1 MTTACRGQMAAA
13 AVAPAAVDDDDV
25 IAATAGILAALTG
38 AAAAVAGEGSGGGGA
53 LGWLRGIFAGRGAAT
68 TAAAPVVD
76 TGLRA
81 GIGDIQNMYS
91 YSDRRG
97 LAEYVR
103 IAAAAARAGIAPSVP
118 KKEPEPEIGW
128 ASAVTSVARGS
139 VKEALEAHA
148 KQLSE
153 WNFDPSG
160 GDGQMDAADQIITV
174 TDVSGKPQR
183 VTIRNP
189 YRADVQADRK
199 GGTVVPVGA
208 NADAIRMIGVDTV
221 PGFATDTPGGVGPRH
236 QIKVLESLWLC
247 GSNASLQDTPAC
259 FPLRLLGEFAE
270 TMKYGSEVAA
280 HKAAEK
286 ILGAIAPKILQDAVE
301 KMKAVAT
308 TGAAAAVTG
317 PAPASTAA
325 ASDGAAPAPAPAAS
339 DGAAPAPADPVPAG
353 DAKPKVK
360 KKSVRIKPPRK
371 IGATGVDIPL
381 PSGLGALGT

>member
-1 MTTACRGQMAAA
+1 M
-13 AVAPAAVDDDDV
+13 
-25 IAATAGILAALTG
+25 IAAT
-38 AAAAVAGEGSGGGGA
+38 
-53 LGWLRGIFAGRGAAT
+53 
-68 TAAAPVVD
+68 
-76 TGLRA
+76 
-81 GIGDIQNMYS
+81 
-91 YSDRRG
+91 
-97 LAEYVR
+97 
-103 IAAAAARAGIAPSVP
+103 AARAGIAPSVP
-118 KKEPEPEIGW
+118 KKEPAPEIGW

-153 WNFDPSG
+153 WNFDSSG
-160 GDGQMDAADQIITV
+160 GKGQMGEADKIITV
-174 TDVSGKPQR
+174 TDVSGKPHR

-189 YRADVQADRK
+189 YRADVQAERK

-301 KMKAVAT
+301 KMKAVT
-308 TGAAAAVTG
+308 TTGGAAAAPV
-317 PAPASTAA
+317 PAPASAPTAA
-325 ASDGAAPAPAPAAS
+325 AGGGAGSDP
-339 DGAAPAPADPVPAG
+339 
-353 DAKPKVK
+353 PKVK
-360 KKSVRIKPPRK
+360 KKSVRIKPPQK

>member
-1 MTTACRGQMAAA
+1 MDWFGDR
-13 AVAPAAVDDDDV
+13 
-25 IAATAGILAALTG
+25 I
-38 AAAAVAGEGSGGGGA
+38 GEF
-53 LGWLRGIFAGRGAAT
+53 RGIFAGRGAAT

-91 YSDRRG
+91 YSDRGG

-118 KKEPEPEIGW
+118 KKAPEPEIGW

-160 GDGQMDAADQIITV
+160 GNGQMDAADQIITV
-174 TDVSGKPQR
+174 SDVSGKPQR

-189 YRADVQADRK
+189 YRADVQAERK
-199 GGTVVPVGA
+199 GGKVVPVGA

-280 HKAAEK
+280 HKAAGK
-286 ILGAIAPKILQDAVE
+286 ILGAITPKILQEAVE
-301 KMKAVAT
+301 KMKSVTT

-317 PAPASTAA
+317 PAPA
-325 ASDGAAPAPAPAAS
+325 PAPAAATAAT
-339 DGAAPAPADPVPAG
+339 GGTAPAPAPAPADPVPAG

-360 KKSVRIKPPRK
+360 KKSVRIKPPQK